1 MSKRAEEAALKA
13 YPIVRTYNDYVGDY
27 DDTNFVQ
34 RIAYE
39 EGYMCAEKDL
49 GWIPVK
55 DRLPEKDG
63 WYFTCVEQFKIPQC
77 VGITY
82 FDKEGGWWLNDI
94 PIGKRSFMTTIEIV
108 DYWMEIPVLP
118 KEEDGK

>member
-1 MSKRAEEAALKA
+1 MGKRAEEAALKA

-49 GWIPVK
+49 GWISVK
-55 DRLPEKDG
+55 DRLPDTTA
-63 WYFTCVEQFKIPQC
+63 YVFTCIEMNGIPQC
-77 VGITY
+77 VGFHY
-82 FDKEGGWWLNDI
+82 YKDGKWFEGFEEDTVGAV
-94 PIGKRSFMTTIEIV
+94 E
-108 DYWMEIPVLP
+108 YWMPIPKLP
-118 KEEDGK
+118 KEEEKCQD

>member
-1 MSKRAEEAALKA
+1 MSRAEEAALKA

-49 GWIPVK
+49 ELTWEDMLQIRGIMAQM
-55 DRLPEKDG
+55 
-63 WYFTCVEQFKIPQC
+63 CVEPDDHPEWLLSDEAYYKEVLKRFNEQKNENKIRKS
-77 VGITY
+77 
-82 FDKEGGWWLNDI
+82 DL
-94 PIGKRSFMTTIEIV
+94 
-108 DYWMEIPVLP
+108 
-118 KEEDGK
+118 